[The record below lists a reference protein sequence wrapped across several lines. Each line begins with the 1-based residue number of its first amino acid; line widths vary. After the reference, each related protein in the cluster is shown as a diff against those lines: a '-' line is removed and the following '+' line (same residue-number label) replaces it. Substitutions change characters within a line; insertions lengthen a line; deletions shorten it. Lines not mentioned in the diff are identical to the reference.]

1 MSRLI
6 RMPSSVLL
14 FAIAIVICLG
24 GRANAQVTSTSGS
37 GTTSFGNFSWQ
48 VDRAPITTTIN
59 AVAGFNTPPPGPPAG
74 LFTTPVSVASP
85 FTLHELHGNFA
96 LATWPTWNGNPSS
109 CGNGSIIAQVLDQN
123 GNTLAAVKLQVLG
136 PSTTNVP
143 IEGTF
148 STPLSITSLTL
159 QYDVD
164 LCGAQTVSLAL
175 VMS

>member
-1 MSRLI
+1 MSRLT
-6 RMPSSVLL
+6 RMPLSVLL
-14 FAIAIVICLG
+14 VVLAIVICLG
-24 GRANAQVTSTSGS
+24 GRANAQVMSTSGS

-48 VDRAPITTTIN
+48 VDRAPITTIIN
-59 AVAGFNTPPPGPPAG
+59 AVAGFNVQPPGN
-74 LFTTPVSVASP
+74 LFQTPVSVASP

-96 LATWPTWNGNPSS
+96 LATWSTWNGNPSS
-109 CGNGSIIAQVLDQN
+109 CGNGSINAQILDQN
-123 GNTLAAVKLQVLG
+123 GNILAGVKLQVLG

-148 STPLSITSLTL
+148 STPLSVTSLTL
-159 QYDVD
+159 QYNVD